1 MELDNINPSV
11 LHVKTSAMRK
21 FDHDISVDPDIIK
34 LTLGEPNFDVPEH
47 IKAAAVK
54 AITTNCSHYP
64 YYWGFEELRQAASTY
79 YRDKFGYHYSADE
92 IVVSVG
98 ATEALASTVKTLFKP
113 GDAVIIPTPAYPLY
127 GALLTLNQLKP
138 IFIDTSDSGFVLTPE
153 KVQKAIADHP
163 ESTIRGLILT
173 DPNNPT
179 GVAYTQD
186 QIAALA
192 PVLKDNHIWVI
203 SDEIYGELTYG
214 QDHYTISKYLP
225 EQTIITNGLSKS
237 HAMTG
242 WRLGLVFGPHPF
254 IDEIAKTHQYTVTA
268 AASLVQYAAV
278 EALTHGQNDAAV
290 MKAEYQKRRD
300 YVVTHMTAAGFDVVH
315 PGGAFYVFAK
325 IPAALHMDS
334 WQFVKTLAK
343 EYHIG
348 LMPGDPF
355 GDNDYIRIS
364 YAASDEALAAAMKA
378 IKQMVAD
385 KSRNVS
391 KTAER

>member
-1 MELDNINPSV
+1 MELDEINPNV
-11 LHVKTSAMRK
+11 LNVKPSAMRK
-21 FDHDISVDPDIIK
+21 FDHDISSDPDIIK
-34 LTLGEPNFDVPEH
+34 LTLGEPNFDVPDH
-47 IKAAAVK
+47 IKKAAIE
-54 AITTNCSHYP
+54 AINTNCSHYP
-64 YYWGFEELRQAASTY
+64 YYWGFQDLREAASTY

-127 GALLTLNQLKP
+127 EALMTLNQIKT
-138 IFIDTSDSGFVLTPE
+138 IFVDTSDSGFVLTPE
-153 KVQKAIADHP
+153 KIQKAVDDHP
-163 ESTIRGLILT
+163 DLAVKGLILT

-179 GVAYTQD
+179 GVAYTEA

-192 PVLKDNHIWVI
+192 PVLKQNKIWVI

-214 QDHYTISKYLP
+214 QKHYTISKLLP
-225 EQTIITNGLSKS
+225 EQTIVTNGLSKS

-242 WRLGLVFGPHPF
+242 WRLGFVFGPHPF
-254 IDEIAKTHQYTVTA
+254 IDEIAKTHQFTVTA
-268 AASLVQYAAV
+268 AASLVQYAAT

-290 MKAEYQKRRD
+290 MKKEYLKRRD
-300 YVVTHMTAAGFDVVH
+300 FVVQNMSEAGFDVVH

-325 IPAALHMDS
+325 IPASLQMDS

-343 EYHIG
+343 DYHIG

-355 GDNDYIRIS
+355 GDNEYIRIS
-364 YAASDEALAAAMKA
+364 YAASDDALAAAMKA
-378 IKQMVAD
+378 VKQMVKDKNTVAD
-385 KSRNVS
+385 R
-391 KTAER
+391 A

>member
-1 MELDNINPSV
+1 MELDEINPNV
-11 LHVKTSAMRK
+11 LNVKPSAMRK
-21 FDHDISVDPDIIK
+21 FDHDISSDPDIIK
-34 LTLGEPNFDVPEH
+34 LTLGEPNFDVPDH
-47 IKAAAVK
+47 IKKAAIE
-54 AITTNCSHYP
+54 AINTNCSHYP
-64 YYWGFEELRQAASTY
+64 YYWGFQDLREAASTY

-127 GALLTLNQLKP
+127 EALMTLNQIKT
-138 IFIDTSDSGFVLTPE
+138 IFVDTSDSGFVLTPE
-153 KVQKAIADHP
+153 KIQKAVDDHP
-163 ESTIRGLILT
+163 DLAVKGLILT

-179 GVAYTQD
+179 GVAYTEA

-192 PVLKDNHIWVI
+192 PVLKQNKIWVI

-214 QDHYTISKYLP
+214 QKHYTISKLLP
-225 EQTIITNGLSKS
+225 EQTIVTNGLSKS

-242 WRLGLVFGPHPF
+242 WRLGFVFGPHPF
-254 IDEIAKTHQYTVTA
+254 IDEIAKTHQFTVTA
-268 AASLVQYAAV
+268 AASLVQYAAT

-290 MKAEYQKRRD
+290 MKKEYLKRRD
-300 YVVTHMTAAGFDVVH
+300 FMVQNMSEAGFDVVH

-325 IPAALHMDS
+325 IPASLQMDS

-343 EYHIG
+343 DYHIG

-355 GDNDYIRIS
+355 GDNEYIRIS
-364 YAASDEALAAAMKA
+364 YAASDDALAAAMKA
-378 IKQMVAD
+378 VKQMVKDKNTVAD
-385 KSRNVS
+385 R
-391 KTAER
+391 A